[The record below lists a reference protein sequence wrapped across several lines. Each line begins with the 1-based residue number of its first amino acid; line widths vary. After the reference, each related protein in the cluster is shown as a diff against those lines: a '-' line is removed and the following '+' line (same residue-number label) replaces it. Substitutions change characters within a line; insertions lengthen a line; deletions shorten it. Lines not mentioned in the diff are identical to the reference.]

1 MSPQVDRQTGLEIDT
16 CPECAGPW
24 FDGKEMARFLQGGT
38 LKIQVLRVAEVEP
51 LQSVGYSISTRAR
64 ACPRCRAGMEERT
77 FSDVTVDV
85 CPTCQGIFLD
95 DGELRRI
102 ILKYEKGERGDQ
114 MVREQLDKGYG
125 RNSPSAHPVMAPLVA
140 FFRRFTK
147 QA

>member
-16 CPECAGPW
+16 CPECAGLW
-24 FDGKEMARFLQGGT
+24 FDGNEMARFLQGGT
-38 LKIQVLRVAEVEP
+38 LKREFLQVAEIEP

-64 ACPRCRAGMEERT
+64 ACPRCREAMEERS
-77 FSDVTVDV
+77 FGDVSVDV

-102 ILKYEKGERGDQ
+102 LLKYEKGQGGDRV
-114 MVREQLDKGYG
+114 VREQLDKGYG
-125 RNSPSAHPVMAPLVA
+125 RTTAATHPLVAPLAA

-147 QA
+147 